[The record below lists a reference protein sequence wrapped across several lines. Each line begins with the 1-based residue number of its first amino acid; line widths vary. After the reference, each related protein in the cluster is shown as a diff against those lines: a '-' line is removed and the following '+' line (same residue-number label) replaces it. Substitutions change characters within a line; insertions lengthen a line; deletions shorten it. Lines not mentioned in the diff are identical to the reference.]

1 MAKAPNTGEEMAEKV
16 EVSYNVGGG
25 FLGILTLIFITLKL
39 TGYISWSWC
48 WVLSPLWIPTFGA
61 SSDRPRFG
69 SQTCTTTSTAFLNA
83 SA

>member
-48 WVLSPLWIPTFGA
+48 WVLSPLWIPVV
-61 SSDRPRFG
+61 
-69 SQTCTTTSTAFLNA
+69 AFLGLLA
-83 SA
+83 VAGPLAFCALLLYARLQK